1 VFLALKGWDV
11 TGFDM
16 SDEGIATAQ
25 RNAKRAGVKFDAM
38 RETDEAFDYG
48 ADKWDLI
55 VFMYEPFPI
64 TSATYVDRL
73 RKSLKP
79 GGIVVVESFGEDKP
93 TVYGHRSWPIAECVP

>member
-1 VFLALKGWDV
+1 VWRCDNLHAAVAPRRALSPFPLD
-11 TGFDM
+11 
-16 SDEGIATAQ
+16 S
-25 RNAKRAGVKFDAM
+25 RN
-38 RETDEAFDYG
+38 

-79 GGIVVVESFGEDKP
+79 GGIVVVESFGEEAATPNQPSTAIDP
-93 TVYGHRSWPIAECVP
+93 GRVAECVP